1 MFWSIFLQT
10 LAIILVIIVSGIVIA
25 KLLDRRGGDS

>member
-10 LAIILVIIVSGIVIA
+10 LAIILVIIVSGIAIA
-25 KLLDRRGGDS
+25 RFLDRNGGDS

>member
-25 KLLDRRGGDS
+25 KILHGRRGDS